1 MIDHSIDSYG
11 CNRLKMNTTLREIVL
26 ILMQSGKDKFYF
38 DFPGS
43 VDGRGVLDKQE
54 VLAAFAGGVSANSTL
69 EELGANYL
77 QDIKGKSRALNAGK
91 PVEWFFKEFLLSE
104 RFIDILNSIHN
115 GIMVADKDNI
125 VTFINSAYT
134 RLTGVKPEELI
145 GRKLSDARPSA
156 KLSKVIFSGKPMCG
170 VHRKVGE
177 IEYIV
182 DCHPI
187 IVRGVVSGGVSILR
201 DITEIQ
207 TLVERLRKYR
217 TTVNTLTG
225 RVKEGHKAK
234 YTFTDIVGE
243 SPLLLDAKNL
253 ARKVAGSDINVL
265 IIGPSGT
272 GKELFA
278 HAIHNES
285 QREQEAFVVVNCA
298 SIPKTLL
305 ESELFGYEA
314 GAFTGASKSG
324 KAGLLEIADRGT
336 LFLDEIG
343 DMDLEL
349 QAKLLRVL
357 QLGQFQRVGST
368 ETCTVDV
375 RVIAATNRDL
385 EKMVESGD
393 FRGDLYYRL
402 NVAQLRVPALKERI
416 GDLDILAKHFLKTI
430 NKYGTETISLSDE
443 SMNILRNYSWP
454 GNVRELENT
463 LKFLASIT
471 DSPVIAANSLP
482 ESFLQRIARCED
494 RKINQAGRLSDM
506 VANSEEQMLIKA
518 LNFYGRTVAG
528 KKAAAKSLGISLAT
542 LYNKISCYKLQNS
555 RNF

>member
-1 MIDHSIDSYG
+1 MI
-11 CNRLKMNTTLREIVL
+11 NRTIELCHNMNATLQDIVL
-26 ILMQSGKDKFYF
+26 MLLQSGRDKFYF

-43 VDGRGVLDKQE
+43 EDGQGALDKRE
-54 VLAAFAGGVSANSTL
+54 VLAAFAGGVPGKSTL
-69 EELGANYL
+69 ENLGASYL
-77 QDIKGKSRALNAGK
+77 LDIAGK
-91 PVEWFFKEFLLSE
+91 NKTLTAGQLVEYFFKEFLLSE
-104 RFIDILNSIHN
+104 RFIDILNAIHN
-115 GIMVADKDNI
+115 GIMVVDKDNV

-134 RLTGVKPEELI
+134 RLTGVNPEDLI
-145 GRKLSDARPSA
+145 GQKLSDARPSA
-156 KLSKVIFSGKPMCG
+156 QLPKAIFSGKTMCG
-170 VHRKVGE
+170 LHRKVGDV
-177 IEYIV
+177 EYIV

-187 IVRGVVSGGVSILR
+187 IVRGIVSGGVSILR

-207 TLVERLRKYR
+207 NLVERLRKYR

-234 YTFTDIVGE
+234 YTLADLVGE
-243 SPLLLDAKNL
+243 SPMLLNAKEL
-253 ARKVAGSDINVL
+253 ARKVAISDINVL

-285 QREQEAFVVVNCA
+285 QRVQEAFVVVNCA
-298 SIPKTLL
+298 SIPKNLM

-324 KAGLLEIADRGT
+324 KAGLLEIADQGT

-357 QLGQFQRVGST
+357 QLGQYQRVGST

-375 RVIAATNRDL
+375 RIIAATNRDL

-402 NVAQLRVPALKERI
+402 NVAQIRVPSLKERSS
-416 GDLDILAKHFLKTI
+416 DLDILARHFLEHI
-430 NKYGTETISLSDE
+430 SKYGTKPISLADE
-443 SMNILRNYSWP
+443 TMDILRSYSWP
-454 GNVRELENT
+454 GNVREFENT

-482 ESFLQRIARCED
+482 DSFLQRIVRYKD
-494 RKINQAGRLSDM
+494 NTTNQAGLLSEV
-506 VANSEEQMLIKA
+506 VANSEEQMLIRA
-518 LNFYGRTVAG
+518 LNCFGRTVAG
-528 KKAAAKSLGISLAT
+528 KRAAAKSLGISLAT
-542 LYNKISCYKLQNS
+542 LYNKISHYNI
-555 RNF
+555 

>member
-1 MIDHSIDSYG
+1 
-11 CNRLKMNTTLREIVL
+11 MNATLQDIVL
-26 ILMQSGKDKFYF
+26 MLLQSGQDTFYF

-43 VDGRGVLDKQE
+43 ENGKGALDKRE
-54 VLAAFAGGVSANSTL
+54 VLAAFAGGVPGKSTL
-69 EELGANYL
+69 ENLGASYL
-77 QDIKGKSRALNAGK
+77 LDIEGKNKTLTAGQH
-91 PVEWFFKEFLLSE
+91 VEYFFKEFLLSE
-104 RFIDILNSIHN
+104 RFIDILNAIHN
-115 GIMVADKDNI
+115 GIMVVDKDNV

-134 RLTGVKPEELI
+134 RLTGVNPEDLI
-145 GRKLSDARPSA
+145 GQKLCDARPSA
-156 KLSKVIFSGKPMCG
+156 QLPKAIFSGKTMCG
-170 VHRKVGE
+170 LHRKVGDV
-177 IEYIV
+177 EYIV

-207 TLVERLRKYR
+207 NLVERLRKCR

-234 YTFTDIVGE
+234 YTFADIVGE
-243 SPLLLDAKNL
+243 SPLLLNAKEL

-285 QREQEAFVVVNCA
+285 QREHDAFVVVNCA
-298 SIPKTLL
+298 SIPKNLM

-324 KAGLLEIADRGT
+324 KAGLLEIADSGT

-357 QLGQFQRVGST
+357 QLGQYQRVGST

-375 RVIAATNRDL
+375 RIIAATNRDL
-385 EKMVESGD
+385 EKMVEAGD

-402 NVAQLRVPALKERI
+402 NVAQIRVPALKERSS
-416 GDLDILAKHFLKTI
+416 DLDMLARHFLEHI
-430 NKYGTETISLSDE
+430 SKYGTKPISLADE
-443 SMNILRNYSWP
+443 TMDILRSYSWP
-454 GNVRELENT
+454 GNVREFENT

-482 ESFLQRIARCED
+482 DSFLQRIVRYKENPT
-494 RKINQAGRLSDM
+494 NQAGLLSEV
-506 VANSEEQMLIKA
+506 VANSEEQMLLRA
-518 LNFYGRTVAG
+518 LNCFGRTVAG
-528 KKAAAKSLGISLAT
+528 KRAAAKSLGISLAT
-542 LYNKISCYKLQNS
+542 LYNKISHYNI
-555 RNF
+555 